1 MIKKILFSLT
11 TVFLLSFGAKASLA
25 KVDLQI
31 PSTSHLVINPIE
43 RNFRFLIHAKN
54 TGNQRSTIAFSG
66 GGGIDQSAGWINIFP
81 AGAIL
86 LDPGEEAEIIA
97 TFEPVSQTRKAQ
109 GETKY
114 DFKLSIDG
122 QEQTIPLTITSKT
135 LDPKTLEK
143 APVNILVLDKK
154 TQQKIEGASY
164 ILTLPS
170 GMERFGGQIDYSFNS
185 PISGTKTS
193 IINQYYSQ
201 NNVSLSFTNYFLTI
215 EKTDY
220 KTAYLTN
227 VQTEAAS
234 QTVYLEPQTEFFD
247 FEKIAEKKT
256 EFSIWWIK
264 ASADHKFFA
273 FSAGAHPNPDI
284 KPPSEVGIYLFNEKG
299 EQLWRYPVPVTN
311 YVGTDVCWG
320 LDISPDGQYVAAGC
334 YDGSVYLINQKGKL
348 AKKFK
353 AGNMVRAVTFSPDS
367 KYLAFGPT
375 ENGDDVS
382 LIEVATTKL
391 IWGKKVGDWVRSLAF
406 SPDGQFLS
414 VGSSNGML
422 NMFDLSGNK
431 KWQKS
436 NGGLVSFLNNFSG
449 DGKMVVT
456 GGKGREIIAYNPL
469 NGEKIWD
476 KVIDQTAVAGPNNT
490 ASDGRLACGT
500 VGGSLWYFD
509 TNGEPRWRYEYGG
522 FGHNGLHLT
531 KNGDYVLAGGL
542 NPTLFDQNGVILWQ
556 LDPNEKNK
564 MYSAKEQV
572 GGANVVWLSD
582 DASQM
587 ILGKDDGT
595 IIFLSGKKV
604 QRESLVNQKE
614 SVKSSLSD
622 VSKLPL
628 WVTILLISLVL
639 TFCTLIIAVI
649 IFRIKRISIRDLI
662 TKTFHNLGSKTKRP
676 PELN

>member
-1 MIKKILFSLT
+1 MIKKILFLLT
-11 TVFLLSFGAKASLA
+11 TVFLLSLGARVSLA

-43 RNFRFLIHAKN
+43 RNFRFLIRAKN
-54 TGNQRSTIAFSG
+54 TSSQKSTIVFSG
-66 GGGIDQSAGWINIFP
+66 GGGISQTQDWINIFP

-97 TFEPVSQTRKAQ
+97 TFEPVSQTPKAQ
-109 GETKY
+109 DETKY

-122 QEQTIPLTITSKT
+122 QEQTIPLTITSKAV
-135 LDPKTLEK
+135 DPKTLEK
-143 APVNILVLDKK
+143 APVNVLVLDKK

-170 GMERFGGQIDYSFNS
+170 GMERFGGQIDYSFNT

-193 IINQYYSQ
+193 IINQYYTQ

-215 EKTDY
+215 KKTGY
-220 KTAYLTN
+220 KTVYLTN

-264 ASADHKFFA
+264 ASVNHKFFA

-284 KPPSEVGIYLFNEKG
+284 KPPSEVGIYLFNNKG

-320 LDISPDGQYVAAGC
+320 LDISPNGQYVAAGC
-334 YDGSVYLINQKGKL
+334 YDGSVYLINQKGEL
-348 AKKFK
+348 VKKFK
-353 AGNMVRAVTFSPDS
+353 AGSMVRSVAFSPNS
-367 KYLAFGPT
+367 KYLAFGPA
-375 ENGDDVS
+375 ENTDDIA
-382 LIEVATTKL
+382 LIDVATTNL
-391 IWGKKVGDWVRSLAF
+391 VWSKKVGDWVRSLAF
-406 SPDGQFLS
+406 SADGQLLS
-414 VGSSNGML
+414 VSSSNGML
-422 NMFDLSGNK
+422 NLFDLSGNK

-449 DGKMVVT
+449 DGKMLVT

-490 ASDGRLACGT
+490 ASDGRLAFGT

-531 KNGDYVLAGGL
+531 KNGDYVLAGGS

-556 LDPNEKNK
+556 LDPNEKNR
-564 MYSAKEQV
+564 MYSASEQI

-604 QRESLVNQKE
+604 QRDSLVNQNE
-614 SVKSSLSD
+614 NAKSSLSD
-622 VSKLPL
+622 VSKLPK
-628 WVTILLISLVL
+628 WAIILLISL
-639 TFCTLIIAVI
+639 TLILSTSIITAI
-649 IFRIKRISIRDLI
+649 IFRIRRISLKDFMA
-662 TKTFHNLGSKTKRP
+662 KTFRNLGSKTKRTL
-676 PELN
+676 E